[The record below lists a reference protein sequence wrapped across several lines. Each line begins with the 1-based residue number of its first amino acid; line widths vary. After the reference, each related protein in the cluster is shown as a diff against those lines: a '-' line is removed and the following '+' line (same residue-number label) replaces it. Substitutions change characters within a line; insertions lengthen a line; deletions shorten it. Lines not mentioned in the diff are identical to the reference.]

1 MDLDK
6 TLAKQVQD
14 PFSVSATRLP
24 STAFVAAMITQ
35 VTMGLDS
42 CSVEP
47 LGNRGN
53 GRDGE
58 CLDGRSG
65 IEVASAA
72 RYRKPGGEREEVG
85 RLEAGLRRAMVRLS
99 QKQKCDPVVL
109 QEKWIPRQFT
119 SHRLGTRYA
128 ES

>member
-14 PFSVSATRLP
+14 PFSVSATPLP

-42 CSVEP
+42 CSVKP
-47 LGNRGN
+47 LGLGNRGN
-53 GRDGE
+53 GRDGK

-72 RYRKPGGEREEVG
+72 RYRKPGGERDEVG
-85 RLEAGLRRAMVRLS
+85 RLEAGLRRAMIRLS
-99 QKQKCDPVVL
+99 QKQNSDPVVL
-109 QEKWIPRQFT
+109 QEKWIPR
-119 SHRLGTRYA
+119 
-128 ES
+128 